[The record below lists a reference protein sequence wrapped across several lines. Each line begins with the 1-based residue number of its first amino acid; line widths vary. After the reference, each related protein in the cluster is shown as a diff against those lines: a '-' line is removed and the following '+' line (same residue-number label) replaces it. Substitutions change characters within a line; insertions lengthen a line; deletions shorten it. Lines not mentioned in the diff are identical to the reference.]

1 MSTSGPLGRP
11 VLLMSPHQFV
21 VTTLAFLF
29 LEQSLKGAR
38 QFLGG
43 GGLVRDVQLHG
54 GELFE
59 VLNIGATAPAFK
71 QNRGFV
77 ARLIMQF
84 FYELHDQ
91 GDSGA
96 FQ

>member
-1 MSTSGPLGRP
+1 MSASGPAGRP
-11 VLLMSPHQFV
+11 VLLMSPHQLV
-21 VTTLAFLF
+21 VTPLALLL
-29 LEQSLKGAR
+29 LEQSLQGAQ
-38 QFLGG
+38 QFLGRA
-43 GGLVRDVQLHG
+43 GLVRDVQLHG

-71 QNRGFV
+71 QNRGLV
-77 ARLIMQF
+77 AGLIMQF